1 MLLIHELSERW
12 RKSQQN
18 DEGVA
23 LVLVVFVML
32 IGLIATAT
40 IAAAIFFVTN
50 GNITNRSNTQ
60 AFVAAESGRD
70 TVVAALVT
78 ANAAGTC
85 SAATMSATTVG
96 QANGPYFS
104 AKAQSITGSAPST
117 WNSGVAPACP
127 TQNTNYVVI
136 QSTGYGTSDTS
147 GPKTTTLSV
156 YQWQVV
162 SHTSQSGTMAGTNG
176 SFHGVGGGSSSN
188 TLKGDLVVRTNNYTC
203 SGSSIIDGDLWVLGG
218 SDGTN
223 GGNVTITGGCDIT
236 GNIFANGSVTSNGG
250 NSANPIKVGKSIIA
264 GGLVS
269 MDSNGVKVG
278 GTCVPADGAAC
289 GQIASGGTVTLSGT
303 GSNVGTVLTTVT
315 GRPTAP
321 VISAS
326 NWKHPDG
333 TALAGSVGATPTF
346 SPPLNSSQNGG
357 STAGTVYAMTNW
369 IEFGAGT
376 AWQGT
381 PAVATKLTCPANPD
395 TALSAATGPVIL
407 DYTGSGCA
415 ATSGN
420 TTTITLAGG
429 NVPQDAVFLVAPGK
443 TMKIQI
449 NGSVTGPSSPT
460 SQIFFV
466 HQGLNTG
473 NVATDCGLHGGG
485 AGDSFTTGSVA
496 IAPRIM
502 VYTPCGL
509 NGTWTGTLT
518 GQFYVGGSMTYNG
531 NFTCTPMAWTP
542 TPSPLPN
549 MDCKILGSGGAAGG
563 TTYTLSLG
571 DLISQA
577 EVP

>member
-1 MLLIHELSERW
+1 MLLIHELAERW

-70 TVVAALVT
+70 SVVAALVA

-85 SAATMSATTVG
+85 SASTLTPPSTVG
-96 QANGPYFS
+96 RPSGPYFDV
-104 AKAQSITGSAPST
+104 KAQSITGPAPAT
-117 WNSGVAPACP
+117 WNSAVPPACP
-127 TQNTNYVVI
+127 TQNTNYIVI
-136 QSTGYGTSDTS
+136 QSTGYGTNSTS
-147 GPKTTTLSV
+147 GPKTTIVSV

-188 TLKGDLVVRTNNYTC
+188 TLKGDLVVRTSNYTC
-203 SGSSIIDGDLWVLGG
+203 SGSSVIDGDLWVLGG

-236 GNIFANGSVTSNGG
+236 GNVFANGSVTSNGG
-250 NSANPIKVGKSIIA
+250 NAGSNPITIGKSIIA

-269 MDSNGVKVG
+269 MDSNGVTVG
-278 GTCVPADGAAC
+278 GNCVAADGANC

-303 GSNVGTVLTTVT
+303 GPNVGTVLTRVT

-333 TALAGSVGATPTF
+333 TALTGSVGAAPTF

-357 STAGTVYAMTNW
+357 STAGTVYAMTSW
-369 IEFGAGT
+369 IEFGTGT

-381 PAVATKLTCPANPD
+381 PAVATRLTCPANPN
-395 TALSAATGPVIL
+395 TALSTATGPVIL
-407 DYTGSGCA
+407 DYSGSGCF

-420 TTTITLAGG
+420 TTTITLTGG
-429 NVPQDAVFLVAPGK
+429 NVPNDAVFLVAPGK
-443 TMKIQI
+443 SMKVQI
-449 NGSVTGPSSPT
+449 NGNLGGPSSPT
-460 SQIFFV
+460 SQVFFV
-466 HQGLNTG
+466 HQSLNTG
-473 NVATDCGLHGGG
+473 NVATDCGR
-485 AGDSFTTGSVA
+485 ASGDSFTTGAVT

-531 NFTCTPMAWTP
+531 NFTCTPMSWNP
-542 TPSPLPN
+542 TPSPMPN
-549 MDCKILGSGGAAGG
+549 MDCKILGSGGAAGS

-571 DLISQA
+571 SMVSQA
-577 EVP
+577 EIP

>member
-1 MLLIHELSERW
+1 
-12 RKSQQN
+12 
-18 DEGVA
+18 
-23 LVLVVFVML
+23 ML

-50 GNITNRSNTQ
+50 GNIANRSNTQ

-70 TVVAALVT
+70 SVVAALVA

-85 SAATMSATTVG
+85 SASTMSASTVG
-96 QANGPYFS
+96 QPSGPYFS
-104 AKAQSITGSAPST
+104 AKAQSITGTAPSA

-127 TQNTNYVVI
+127 TQNTNYIVI
-136 QSTGYGTSDTS
+136 QSTGYGTSS
-147 GPKTTTLSV
+147 VSAEKTTTLSV

-176 SFHGVGGGSSSN
+176 SFHGVGGGASSN
-188 TLKGDLVVRTNNYTC
+188 TLKGDLVVRTSNYTC

-223 GGNVTITGGCDIT
+223 GGNVTVTGGCNIT

-250 NSANPIKVGKSIIA
+250 NSANPITIGKSIIA

-269 MDSNGVKVG
+269 MDSNGVTVG
-278 GTCVPADGAAC
+278 GNCVAADGATC

-303 GSNVGTVLTTVT
+303 GPNVGTVLTTVT

-326 NWKHPDG
+326 NWKHPNG
-333 TALAGSVGATPTF
+333 TALTGSVAAAPAF

-357 STAGTVYAMTNW
+357 LTAGTVYAMTNW
-369 IEFGAGT
+369 IEFGTGT
-376 AWQGT
+376 TWQGA
-381 PAVATKLTCPANPD
+381 PAVATKLTCPANASV
-395 TALSAATGPVIL
+395 ALSAATGPVIL

-420 TTTITLAGG
+420 TTTITLSGG
-429 NVPQDAVFLVAPGK
+429 SVPQDAVILVAPGK
-443 TMKIQI
+443 TMKVQI
-449 NGSVTGPSSPT
+449 TGSLTGPSSPT

-466 HQGLNTG
+466 HQSLNTG
-473 NVATDCGLHGGG
+473 NVATDCGRPS
-485 AGDSFTTGSVA
+485 GDSFTTGSVA

-531 NFTCTPMAWTP
+531 NFTCTPMSWNP
-542 TPSPLPN
+542 TPSPMPN
-549 MDCKILGSGGAAGG
+549 MDCKILGSGGAAGS

-571 DLISQA
+571 SMVSQA